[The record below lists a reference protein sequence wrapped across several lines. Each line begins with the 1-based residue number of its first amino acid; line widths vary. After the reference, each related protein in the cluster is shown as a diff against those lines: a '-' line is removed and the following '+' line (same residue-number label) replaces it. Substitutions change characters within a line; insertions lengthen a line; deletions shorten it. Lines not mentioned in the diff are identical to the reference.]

1 MKNKLVF
8 SAILL
13 FIISNN
19 AFAQKTYTGNEAA
32 DWVHSQRNIAD
43 PLVDTKS
50 APADIEKAVNILEQT
65 ITFMD
70 SLPIRQSY
78 F

>member
-1 MKNKLVF
+1 MKNKFIL
-8 SAILL
+8 SAIFL
-13 FIISNN
+13 FACLN
-19 AFAQKTYTGNEAA
+19 AFAQKNYTGNEAA
-32 DWVHSQRNIAD
+32 DWVQSQRNIAD